1 MPVGLNAMPRLLPV
15 RGVQVAGVAARL
27 RYKARPDLVLMV
39 CDNQAVTSAVFT
51 TNRFAAAPVIVAK
64 KYLAANS
71 PRAWLINAG
80 QANAGTGQPGI
91 EVAEQ
96 STASVAK
103 LIGCQPD
110 QVLPFSTGVIGAAPS
125 LEKIDAALP
134 QLVAELRE
142 DNWEVAANG
151 IMTTDTQ
158 AKGASHQIE
167 LQGKTVTITGIV
179 KGSGMIHPN
188 MATMLGFVAT
198 DAAIEK
204 PVLDQC
210 WREVTAKTFNRIT
223 VDGDTSTN
231 DAAVIFAT
239 GRAENP
245 IIASDASEDY
255 QQLKDGL
262 YNVCAMLAQSI
273 IRDAE
278 GATKFVTVSVSGGA
292 SEADCL
298 EIAFT
303 IAHSPLVKTA
313 LFASDPNWG
322 RILAAVGRAPVQNLD
337 INKVDLYLDEVCVAS
352 GGAIDADYT
361 EEKGQSVMNQEEI
374 EIRVL
379 LHAGEAEAS
388 VWTSDLSHEYV
399 RINAEYRS

>member
-1 MPVGLNAMPRLLPV
+1 MAVGLNPLPRLVPV
-15 RGVQVAGVAARL
+15 KGLQVAGVAARL

-64 KYLAANS
+64 DHLASSS
-71 PRAWLINAG
+71 PRALLINAG

-91 EVAEQ
+91 EVAKQ
-96 STASVAK
+96 STRSVAK
-103 LIGCQPD
+103 LLGCTPQ
-110 QVLPFSTGVIGAAPS
+110 QVLPFSTGVIGVAPS
-125 LEKIDAALP
+125 VEKIDAALP
-134 QLVAELRE
+134 QLVEALGE
-142 DNWEVAANG
+142 DNWEAAANG
-151 IMTTDTQ
+151 IMTTDTL

-167 LQGKTVTITGIV
+167 LHGKAVTITGIV

-188 MATMLGFVAT
+188 MATMLAFVAT
-198 DAAIEK
+198 DAAIDK
-204 PVLDQC
+204 AMLDLC
-210 WREVTAKTFNRIT
+210 LSEVAAKTFNRVT

-231 DAAVIFAT
+231 DAAVIIAT
-239 GRAENP
+239 GQAGNAP
-245 IIASDASEDY
+245 ITSADGDY
-255 QQLKDGL
+255 EELKEGL
-262 YNVCAMLAQSI
+262 QNVCAMLAQSI

-278 GATKFVTVSVSGGA
+278 GATKFVTVTVSGGA
-292 SEADCL
+292 SERDCL
-298 EIAFT
+298 DVAFT

-322 RILAAVGRAPVQNLD
+322 RILAAVGRAPVAD
-337 INKVDLYLDEVCVAS
+337 IDMDKVDLFLDEICVAS
-352 GGAIDADYT
+352 GGAVDPGYT
-361 EEKGQSVMNQEEI
+361 EEKGQSVMSQEEI
-374 EIRVL
+374 EIRVV

>member
-27 RYKARPDLVLMV
+27 RYKARPDLVLVV
-39 CDNQAVTSAVFT
+39 CDDQTITSAVFT

-91 EVAEQ
+91 EIAEQ
-96 STASVAK
+96 TTTSVAK
-103 LIGCQPD
+103 LIGCLPD

-134 QLVAELRE
+134 QLVGELQE

-179 KGSGMIHPN
+179 KGSGMIRPN

-204 PVLDQC
+204 SVLDRC
-210 WREVTAKTFNRIT
+210 WQEVTAKTFNRIT

-239 GRAENP
+239 GRADVRP
-245 IIASDASEDY
+245 AVRLPDPRYLPRAR
-255 QQLKDGL
+255 GW
-262 YNVCAMLAQSI
+262 VACV
-273 IRDAE
+273 
-278 GATKFVTVSVSGGA
+278 GW
-292 SEADCL
+292 
-298 EIAFT
+298 
-303 IAHSPLVKTA
+303 SPTGICS
-313 LFASDPNWG
+313 FG
-322 RILAAVGRAPVQNLD
+322 
-337 INKVDLYLDEVCVAS
+337 
-352 GGAIDADYT
+352 
-361 EEKGQSVMNQEEI
+361 
-374 EIRVL
+374 
-379 LHAGEAEAS
+379 
-388 VWTSDLSHEYV
+388 
-399 RINAEYRS
+399 